1 MSRLELVTED
11 AVSRSKAKYS
21 DDVMALERLL
31 TCRVRRLLWPQR
43 LKPPVLK
50 VCNIAQQVP
59 DANLQGSNAV
69 TRAEQPTPIST
80 ERQGSVM
87 TSTSSFSRTVW
98 LPRVVDEKNVSAKLA
113 DGVLTLTIP
122 KAEDKV
128 TSSTKVAIE

>member
-1 MSRLELVTED
+1 M
-11 AVSRSKAKYS
+11 
-21 DDVMALERLL
+21 
-31 TCRVRRLLWPQR
+31 
-43 LKPPVLK
+43 LK
-50 VCNIAQQVP
+50 VCNIAQQTP
-59 DANLQGSNAV
+59 DASLSFSQAGSNAV

-113 DGVLTLTIP
+113 DGVLVLTIP

-128 TSSTKVAIE
+128 STKVAIE